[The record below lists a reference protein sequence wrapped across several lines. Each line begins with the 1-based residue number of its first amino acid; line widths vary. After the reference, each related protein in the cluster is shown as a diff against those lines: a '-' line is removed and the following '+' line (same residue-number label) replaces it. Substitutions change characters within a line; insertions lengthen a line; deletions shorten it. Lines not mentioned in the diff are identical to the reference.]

1 MSQRFIQFFSAV
13 LLVSVGILVGFKIN
27 RYDVPDVADERILS
41 QEESLKKFQQVVSRV
56 TENYFE
62 SVNHGQMVENAIVGM
77 LKGLD
82 PHTFYIPPADMQGI
96 TESMQGSF
104 DGIGVEFNIVEDTIV
119 VVSPISGGP
128 SERLGIMPGD
138 RIVEVEGSSVAGVG
152 ITNEKVVKLLRGPRG
167 TTVNVRIRRPGVRSL
182 MEFAIVR
189 DKIPLNSVDFA
200 YMIDAEN
207 GYIKVNRFAETT
219 MQEFME
225 SLAKLKR
232 QGLKNLI
239 LDLRGNPGGYLE
251 MAQMM
256 ADVFLKRG
264 KMIVYTKGRIESSN
278 REYVASTRFTEFE
291 EGGLV
296 VLINQGSASASEIV
310 SGAVQDHDRGLVIGT
325 RSFGKG
331 LVQQQYPL
339 LDGSAIRVVVSRYFT
354 PSGRCIQK
362 PFQQGHGEEYDE
374 EVYERVNNGELFD
387 ASAIHFPDS
396 LRYRTAAGRTVYG
409 GGGIMPDV
417 FVPADTTGRSDYLE
431 KLVTKN
437 AFRMFVF
444 RWAESHQNMKA
455 QYANGLEFARR
466 FQVDEA
472 LLRDFRNFAAERD
485 VAFDQAGYNTSLRI
499 IKDNLKALIG
509 RQWFNDEGFYP
520 SLHQSDPTF
529 QKALRLMPNAVELAR
544 TGRFDHPDA
553 FRPAPSQS
561 NNGR

>member
-1 MSQRFIQFFSAV
+1 MSQRLIQAFSAI
-13 LLVSVGILVGFKIN
+13 LLVSVGVLVGFKVN
-27 RYDVPDVADERILS
+27 RFDTPDVTEDRILT
-41 QEESLKKFQQVVSRV
+41 QDESLKKFQQVVTRV

-62 SVNHGQMVENAIVGM
+62 VVNHGSMVEDAIVGM
-77 LKGLD
+77 LEGLD
-82 PHTFYIPPADMQGI
+82 PHTFYIPPVDMQGI

-128 SERLGIMPGD
+128 SERLGIQPGD
-138 RIVEVEGSSVAGVG
+138 RIVEVEGAVVAGNG
-152 ITNEKVVKLLRGPRG
+152 ITNDKVVSLLRGPRG

-182 MEFAIVR
+182 MDFAIVR

-200 YMIDAEN
+200 YMIDNQN

-225 SLAKLKR
+225 ALAKLKQ

-264 KMIVYTKGRIESSN
+264 QMIVYTKGRIESSN

-291 EGGLV
+291 TGGLV

-339 LDGSAIRVVVSRYFT
+339 LDGSAIRVVVSRYYT

-362 PFQQGHGEEYDE
+362 PFQQGGGEEYEE
-374 EVYERVNNGELFD
+374 EVYERINNGELFD
-387 ASAIHFPDS
+387 ASTISFPDS
-396 LRYRTAAGRTVYG
+396 LRYRTTAGRTVYG

-417 FVPADTTGRSDYLE
+417 FVPADTSGRSDYLE

-444 RWAESHQNMKA
+444 RWAEAHQSTKA
-455 QYANGLEFARR
+455 QYRNGLDFASR
-466 FQVDEA
+466 FKVDDA
-472 LLRDFRNFAAERD
+472 LLREFRTFTEERD
-485 VAFDQAGYNTSLRI
+485 VAFDQTGYNTSLTI
-499 IKDNLKALIG
+499 IKENLKALIG

-520 SLHQSDPTF
+520 SLHQFDPTF
-529 QKALRLMPNAVELAR
+529 QRALRLMPQAEELSR

-553 FRPAPSQS
+553 FRPGPAQS
-561 NNGR
+561 NNNR